1 MAMNVTEANAAA
13 VVLHCIL
20 HGMPE
25 PEKAKEAAKVLAEG
39 ANKRLLA
46 GPTPTKV
53 EEYWPSTEERPDAS
67 ALLYVGDDDG
77 CEACEWIEEHRP
89 DAWGYDWCPF
99 HAGMEEGR
107 AWFARAIAAMNNNPD
122 LANGVLVDHERNQQQ
137 EADGE
142 PVKVREL

>member
-13 VVLHCIL
+13 VVLRCIL
-20 HGMPE
+20 HGMPTE

-67 ALLYVGDDDG
+67 ALLSVGDDEQ
-77 CEACEWIEEHRP
+77 CEACDWIAEIQPAGWE
-89 DAWGYDWCPF
+89 YEWCPF
-99 HAGMEEGR
+99 HAAMEAGR
-107 AWFARAIAAMNNNPD
+107 ARFAAAVAAMNENPD
-122 LANGVLVDHERNQQQ
+122 LAEYVLAERARNSVV
-137 EADGE
+137 A
-142 PVKVREL
+142 